1 MLKSAGGI
9 EFDTQNIYEV
19 GLTESSPK
27 VLIANQVGFD
37 ECNESNYGLANAVD
51 ENGDLG
57 TPTIV
62 ETKKLEDNIRI
73 INYYDHSYDLLISL
87 ELNSNSEKIE
97 VLYKQASLKSTGQD
111 VADCIGDVYTNHGWV
126 SVWTWVQS
134 AFIPETVVAIAAACV
149 GANL

>member
-1 MLKSAGGI
+1 M
-9 EFDTQNIYEV
+9 
-19 GLTESSPK
+19 TESSPK
-27 VLIANQVGFD
+27 VLVANQVGFD
-37 ECNESNYGLANAVD
+37 ECNESNYGLAN
-51 ENGDLG
+51 
-57 TPTIV
+57 
-62 ETKKLEDNIRI
+62 
-73 INYYDHSYDLLISL
+73 
-87 ELNSNSEKIE
+87 SERIE